1 MYTRIFNIILQAL
14 FIICVPLLLITT
26 NVRIVLNSA
35 TMYDYGFSKYKIEK
49 YTGIELE
56 QLQIAGQQI
65 RDYFNND
72 LDRITINISLHGDNV
87 PNLFNEREIL
97 HMYDV
102 KQLVKMVYVGQLCS
116 AILLSMGCIFMLF
129 NPSINGWILA
139 LKYLGRGGVVT
150 FSLVIA
156 ISILAIIG
164 FDRLFLFFHLVSFSN
179 DLWVLDPRRDY
190 LIAMFPQGFFFD
202 CTVAIAC
209 LTLLEGGI
217 LSLLP
222 RVIRLAWK
230 KQFRLP

>member
-1 MYTRIFNIILQAL
+1 MYTRIFNNILQAL
-14 FIICVPLLLITT
+14 IIICVPLLLITT

-35 TMYDYGFSKYKIEK
+35 TMYDYGFNKYKIEK
-49 YTGIELE
+49 YTGIEFE
-56 QLQIAGQQI
+56 QLQAAGQQI

-72 LDRITINISLHGDNV
+72 LEQITINISLHGDNI

-102 KQLVKMVYVGQLCS
+102 KNLVKMVYMVQLYS
-116 AILLSMGCIFMLF
+116 AILLSAGCVFMLF
-129 NPSINGWILA
+129 NSFTNRGILA
-139 LKYLGRGGVVT
+139 LKYIGRGGVFT

-156 ISILAIIG
+156 VSILAIIG

-179 DLWVLDPRRDY
+179 DLWVLDPRHDY

-202 CTVAIAC
+202 CTVVIAF

-217 LSLLP
+217 LSLIP
-222 RVIRLAWK
+222 RAIRLVA
-230 KQFRLP
+230 RR

>member
-26 NVRIVLNSA
+26 NVRIILNSA
-35 TMYDYGFSKYKIEK
+35 IIYDYGFNKYKIEK
-49 YTGIELE
+49 YTGIEFE
-56 QLQIAGQQI
+56 QLQVAGQQI

-72 LDRITINISLHGDNV
+72 LDQITINISLHGDNV
-87 PNLFNEREIL
+87 PNLFNEKEIL

-102 KQLVKMVYVGQLCS
+102 KQLVKMVYLVQLYS
-116 AILLSMGCIFMLF
+116 AILLSMGCVFILF
-129 NPSINGWILA
+129 NPSTNGRILT
-139 LKYLGRGGVVT
+139 LKYFSRGGMFT

-156 ISILAIIG
+156 FSILDIVG

-179 DLWVLDPRRDY
+179 ELWILDPRHDY

-202 CTVAIAC
+202 CTVAIAF

-217 LSLLP
+217 LSLIP
-222 RVIRLAWK
+222 RVIWLVGK
-230 KQFRLP
+230 K

>member
-1 MYTRIFNIILQAL
+1 MYTRIFNNILQAL
-14 FIICVPLLLITT
+14 IIICVPLLLITT

-35 TMYDYGFSKYKIEK
+35 TMYDYGFNKYKIEK
-49 YTGIELE
+49 HTGIEFE
-56 QLQIAGQQI
+56 QLQAAGQQI

-72 LDRITINISLHGDNV
+72 LEQITINISLHGDNI

-102 KQLVKMVYVGQLCS
+102 KNLVKMVYMVQLYS
-116 AILLSMGCIFMLF
+116 AILLSAGCVFMLF
-129 NPSINGWILA
+129 NSFTNRGILA
-139 LKYLGRGGVVT
+139 LKYIGRGGVFT

-156 ISILAIIG
+156 VSILAIIG

-179 DLWVLDPRRDY
+179 DLWVLDPRHDY

-202 CTVAIAC
+202 CTVVIAF

-217 LSLLP
+217 LSLIP
-222 RVIRLAWK
+222 RAIRLVA
-230 KQFRLP
+230 RR

>member
-1 MYTRIFNIILQAL
+1 MYTRIFNNILQAL
-14 FIICVPLLLITT
+14 IIICVPLLLITT

-35 TMYDYGFSKYKIEK
+35 TMYDYGFNKYKIEK
-49 YTGIELE
+49 YTGIEFE
-56 QLQIAGQQI
+56 QLQAAGQQI

-72 LDRITINISLHGDNV
+72 LEQITINISLHGDYI

-102 KQLVKMVYVGQLCS
+102 KNLVKMVYMVQLYS
-116 AILLSMGCIFMLF
+116 AILLSAGCVFMLF
-129 NPSINGWILA
+129 NSFTNRGILA
-139 LKYLGRGGVVT
+139 LKYIGRGGVFT

-156 ISILAIIG
+156 VSILAIIG

-179 DLWVLDPRRDY
+179 DLWVLDPRHDY

-202 CTVAIAC
+202 CTVVIAF

-217 LSLLP
+217 LSLIP
-222 RVIRLAWK
+222 RAIRLVA
-230 KQFRLP
+230 RR